1 MDSIVIFR
9 NIQVAIRTFFIW
21 IFADFFM
28 ILCLFVRFEDNPTIL
43 RTRNLLA
50 YTCEVMINILL
61 QCHFLLKLIANN
73 VFANNQTIINHLLL
87 GKLDFLWL
95 ILRFTIYAIVFETCV
110 FISNWVWIAE
120 FAIEHSFTL
129 GAF

>member
-1 MDSIVIFR
+1 MDSIIIFR
-9 NIQVAIRTFFIW
+9 NIQVAIRTFFIR

-28 ILCLFVRFEDNPTIL
+28 ILCLFVRFEDNPAIL
-43 RTRNLLA
+43 RTRDLLA
-50 YTCEVMINILL
+50 NTCEVMINILL
-61 QCHFLLKLIANN
+61 QCHFLLKLIANY

-110 FISNWVWIAE
+110 LISNWVCITQP
-120 FAIEHSFTL
+120 AIEYCFTI